1 MTLNELLGSVVNQL
15 QNDQDNIN
23 GADPSNPQHGTKLLE
38 KFKAAQ
44 AAASSD
50 PSADLGQVFSQV
62 SQAITGSAG
71 TNGFTA
77 KAYGDAF
84 SEGAQAFAGRS
95 NSLSANDLGPIIGML
110 TNGFAKHDTRGANAA
125 GPLGALAPLL
135 GLLGGNAG
143 GGLDIGKIAGMLMGG
158 GAGNIVGMLGG
169 LLGGGNQQQGG
180 LGGMLGGLLGG
191 GQQQA
196 QNQQESGLGGLLGG
210 LLGGGQQP
218 QQQQAQ
224 QGGGLEGMLG
234 GLLGGAL
241 GGGQQANNPL
251 GALLGAV
258 TQGAQVTNANGQ
270 RDAGAVSTGSVL
282 TGLLGA
288 LMKG

>member
-15 QNDQDNIN
+15 QNDQHDIN
-23 GADPSNPQHGTKLLE
+23 GADPSNPAHGTKLLE

-50 PSADLGQVFSQV
+50 PQADLGQVFSQV

-95 NSLSANDLGPIIGML
+95 NQLSANDLGPIIGML

-125 GPLGALAPLL
+125 GPIGALAPLL

-158 GAGNIVGMLGG
+158 GGAGNIVGMLGG
-169 LLGGGNQQQGG
+169 LLGSGNQQQQGG
-180 LGGMLGGLLGG
+180 
-191 GQQQA
+191 
-196 QNQQESGLGGLLGG
+196 GLGGLLGG

-234 GLLGGAL
+234 GLLGGVL

-258 TQGAQVTNANGQ
+258 TQGAQVTNQNGQ

-282 TGLLGA
+282 TDR
-288 LMKG
+288 KSVV

>member
-15 QNDQDNIN
+15 QNDQQDIN
-23 GADPSNPQHGTKLLE
+23 GADPSNPAHGTKLLE

-50 PSADLGQVFSQV
+50 PQADLGQVFGQV
-62 SQAITGSAG
+62 SQAIAGSAG

-169 LLGGGNQQQGG
+169 LLGGGNQQQQGG
-180 LGGMLGGLLGG
+180 
-191 GQQQA
+191 
-196 QNQQESGLGGLLGG
+196 GLGGLLGG
-210 LLGGGQQP
+210 LLGGGQQQP
-218 QQQQAQ
+218 QQQAQ

-258 TQGAQVTNANGQ
+258 TQGAQVTNQNGQ

>member
-1 MTLNELLGSVVNQL
+1 MTLNDLLGAVVNQL
-15 QNDQDNIN
+15 QNDENDLN
-23 GADPSNPQHGTKLLE
+23 GADNEHPTHGTDLLA

-50 PSADLGQVFSQV
+50 PNADLGQVFGQV
-62 SQAITGSAG
+62 SQAIAG
-71 TNGFTA
+71 NSSGFTSR
-77 KAYGDAF
+77 AYGDAF
-84 SEGAQAFAGRS
+84 AEGAQAFSGR
-95 NSLSANDLGPIIGML
+95 NNQLGLDDLGPILGML

-135 GLLGGNAG
+135 GVLGGGQG

-158 GAGNIVGMLGG
+158 GAAGGIGGLLGG
-169 LLGGGNQQQGG
+169 LLGGGGQQGGG

-191 GQQQA
+191 AQQPQ
-196 QNQQESGLGGLLGG
+196 QRQQESGLGGLLGG

-218 QQQQAQ
+218 QAQQ
-224 QGGGLEGMLG
+224 QGGGVGELLG
-234 GLLGGAL
+234 GLLGG
-241 GGGQQANNPL
+241 GQGNNPL

-258 TQGAQVTNANGQ
+258 TQGAQMTNANGQ
-270 RDAGAVSTGSVL
+270 RDAGAASTGSVL

-288 LMKG
+288 LLK

>member
-15 QNDQDNIN
+15 QNDEHELN
-23 GADPSNPQHGTKLLE
+23 GADPEHPTHGSDLLA
-38 KFKAAQ
+38 KFKTAQ
-44 AAASSD
+44 TAASSD
-50 PSADLGQVFSQV
+50 PSADLGAVFGQVA
-62 SQAITGSAG
+62 QAIGGSSS
-71 TNGFTA
+71 GFTS

-84 SEGAQAFAGRS
+84 SEGAQAFSGRS
-95 NSLSANDLGPIIGML
+95 NSLNANDLGPIIGML

-158 GAGNIVGMLGG
+158 GAAGNIVGMLGG
-169 LLGGGNQQQGG
+169 LLGGGNQQQQGG
-180 LGGMLGGLLGG
+180 
-191 GQQQA
+191 
-196 QNQQESGLGGLLGG
+196 GLGGLLGG
-210 LLGGGQQP
+210 LLGGGQQQP
-218 QQQQAQ
+218 QQQAQ

-241 GGGQQANNPL
+241 GGGQANNPL

-288 LMKG
+288 LIK

>member
-15 QNDQDNIN
+15 QNDQHDIN
-23 GADPSNPQHGTKLLE
+23 GADPSNPEHGSKLLE

-50 PSADLGQVFSQV
+50 PTADLGQVFGQV
-62 SQAITGSAG
+62 SQAMAGSGGA
-71 TNGFTA
+71 NGFTA

-84 SEGAQAFAGRS
+84 SEGAQAFSGRS
-95 NSLSANDLGPIIGML
+95 NQLSANDLGPIIGML

-135 GLLGGNAG
+135 GMLGGGNAG

-158 GAGNIVGMLGG
+158 GGAGNIVGMLGG
-169 LLGGGNQQQGG
+169 LLGGGQQQQGG
-180 LGGMLGGLLGG
+180 
-191 GQQQA
+191 
-196 QNQQESGLGGLLGG
+196 GLGGLLGG

-218 QQQQAQ
+218 QAQNQAQQDGGLGGLLGGLLGGGQQQPQQNQ

-234 GLLGGAL
+234 GLLG
-241 GGGQQANNPL
+241 
-251 GALLGAV
+251 AV
-258 TQGAQVTNANGQ
+258 TQGAQVTNQNGQ
-270 RDAGAVSTGSVL
+270 RDAGAASTGSVL

>member
-1 MTLNELLGSVVNQL
+1 LCYRFRAVLTGGNIMTLNELLGSVVNQL
-15 QNDQDNIN
+15 QNDQHDIN
-23 GADPSNPQHGTKLLE
+23 GADPSNPEHGTKLLE

-62 SQAITGSAG
+62 SQAIAG
-71 TNGFTA
+71 TAGASGFTA

-84 SEGAQAFAGRS
+84 SEGAQAFSGR
-95 NSLSANDLGPIIGML
+95 NNQLSANDLGPIIGML

-143 GGLDIGKIAGMLMGG
+143 GLDIGKIAGMLMGGG

-169 LLGGGNQQQGG
+169 LLGGGNQQQQGG
-180 LGGMLGGLLGG
+180 
-191 GQQQA
+191 
-196 QNQQESGLGGLLGG
+196 GLGGLLGG

-218 QQQQAQ
+218 QQQA

-258 TQGAQVTNANGQ
+258 TQGTQVTNQNGQ

-282 TGLLGA
+282 TGILGA
-288 LMKG
+288 LIK